1 MFKRK
6 ISKFFK
12 VYLVLT
18 ILIILIVLWSL
29 GPIAWSFIISITPE
43 KNLISK
49 PPVINIKSFK
59 FSNYRLLITGTLAAD
74 EYETGKYDLTGGK
87 AKREIQDFR
96 DALKNS
102 IIVALV
108 STALTVSVSIVAGYA
123 FTRFRYFGKRFLFLA
138 IILTMPIPIVVLAI
152 PLIRIM
158 AGFNLIDTYL
168 GLSLLYTSFVMP
180 LTIWMASSYFQTIP
194 RDLEDASFID
204 GCSRTSSFFR
214 ILIPLAKPV
223 IGSIAIIAFLNSWGQ
238 FFLPLIFAPSNSKQL
253 SVVLA
258 NFIGK
263 YIIQKSQMAA
273 GGIIAIIPPI
283 ILVLFFSRFIISG
296 LTKGAVKQ

>member
-49 PPVINIKSFK
+49 PPVINIESFK
-59 FSNYRLLITGTLAAD
+59 FSNYRLLITGKLAD
-74 EYETGKYDLTGGK
+74 KYEPGKYDLTGTK

-96 DALKNS
+96 DSLKNS
-102 IIVALV
+102 IIVALI
-108 STALTVSVSIVAGYA
+108 STVLTVSISVVAGYA

-158 AGFNLIDTYL
+158 SSFNLIDTYL

-180 LTIWMASSYFQTIP
+180 LTIWMASSYLQTIP

-258 NFIGK
+258 NFVGK
-263 YIIQKSQMAA
+263 YIIQRSQMAA